1 MQFGVAMLTRPEIER
16 NGCQFVY
23 ERLGA
28 PIFREIDALNICLA
42 GVARLDPNVIEF
54 ASREHREMLVVLLA
68 ASRTNDPPKLPF
80 GEAEG
85 TNHRSRTPI
94 AQRAQHTEN
103 RLSIAERT

>member
-1 MQFGVAMLTRPEIER
+1 MDASSSTSGSARPF
-16 NGCQFVY
+16 FV
-23 ERLGA
+23 RST
-28 PIFREIDALNICLA
+28 LNICLA

-85 TNHRSRTPI
+85 TDHRSRTPI
-94 AQRAQHTEN
+94 AQRAQHT
-103 RLSIAERT
+103 